1 METSSFWT
9 KIGHFFH
16 NAGVFVSDVFVKI
29 FGEDAAHN
37 LATAA
42 EGILKTDLG
51 KIAWTAVQEAEALAA
66 GTDKKAAAFAA
77 ILSAAKAAGIEAKD
91 SIINMLIELCVQK
104 IKGSFGPAN

>member
-1 METSSFWT
+1 MATSSFWT

-16 NAGVFVSDVFVKI
+16 NAGVFVSELFVKI

-37 LATAA
+37 LAAAA
-42 EGILKTDLG
+42 EGILKTELG

-77 ILSAAKAAGIEAKD
+77 ILSATKAAGIEAKD